1 MLLRAALAVLFTL
14 VLSGCKEKSPQFPV
28 ERTRTRLE
36 RGKYLVNAVA
46 ICFQCHSEIDW
57 TGSRAGLPV
66 KGALG
71 AGRSE
76 RMPFLVAIPN
86 LTPDRET
93 GAGSWSDEQLY
104 RAMTQG
110 IGHDGRTL
118 FPEMPYAQLRKLS
131 EEDLGSIIVYLRSIP
146 PVRNILPKS
155 EIPKDV
161 QAGYRP
167 LSPKLDGAAPPDLST
182 PEKRGAYLATAAGCA
197 DCHTPPKGL
206 GKVPGLDYAGGF
218 IFQGPWGTVSSAN
231 LTVDPSGISYYDER
245 MFLEVMH
252 TGANGARKL
261 APIMPWMYFR
271 DMTTADLR
279 ALFAYLRTLKPVQ
292 HRTDNTEVPSPCK
305 KCGNRHGLGAMN

>member
-1 MLLRAALAVLFTL
+1 MAFRPILAVLPAL
-14 VLSGCKEKSPQFPV
+14 LLSGCKEEPLQFPV
-28 ERTRTRLE
+28 ERTSARLE
-36 RGKYLVNAVA
+36 RGRYLVNAVA

-57 TGSRAGLPV
+57 TGSPAGLPV

-76 RMPFLVAIPN
+76 RMPFQVAIAN

-118 FPEMPYAQLRKLS
+118 FPEMPYAQFRKLS
-131 EEDLGSIIVYLRSIP
+131 DEDLGSIVVYLRSIP
-146 PVRNILPKS
+146 PVRNALPKS
-155 EIPKDV
+155 EIPKEV
-161 QAGYRP
+161 QQGYQP
-167 LSPKLDGAAPPDLST
+167 LSPKTAEAAPDLST
-182 PEKRGAYLATAAGCA
+182 PAKRGAYLATAAGCG

-231 LTVDPSGISYYDER
+231 LTPDPSGISYYDER
-245 MFLEVMH
+245 MFLEVMR
-252 TGANGARKL
+252 TGANGSRKL

-279 ALFAYLRTLKPVQ
+279 SLFAYLRTLKPVP
-292 HRTDNTEVPSPCK
+292 HRTDNTELPSLCK